1 MQQFLFLQSAVQIC
15 LRGVA
20 GRRGQGPGRLRPEVG
35 WRCYEHGSASFPRPK
50 AKSSGLASAI
60 LQSLVRP
67 DRVVFDGPME
77 QSFGQDHMRSAFRF
91 FMPGRRR
98 VRHVR
103 IGLIAHFRAWSIWE
117 LQLLLEVN
125 LWLRL

>member
-77 QSFGQDHMRSAFRF
+77 QSFGKIICVVPFGSSCPDGVAS
-91 FMPGRRR
+91 GT
-98 VRHVR
+98 
-103 IGLIAHFRAWSIWE
+103 
-117 LQLLLEVN
+117 LE
-125 LWLRL
+125 